1 MSEDIYNQLFK
12 ESFVRGVGKT
22 TGALITMFVGLQLF
36 KVTNEY
42 DNYFSDLF
50 MNYNKKSL
58 KHTVVFNKK
67 FSNNI
72 DNLHKN
78 KKLIVGNDIDDDID
92 DDIDKYEELDYNQT
106 MEMVSINMF
115 KTLFDNM

>member
-1 MSEDIYNQLFK
+1 MSEEIYNQLFK

-42 DNYFSDLF
+42 DNYFSYLF

-58 KHTVVFNKK
+58 KHAFIFNKK
-67 FSNNI
+67 CSNNI
-72 DNLHKN
+72 SNFHKN
-78 KKLIVGNDIDDDID
+78 EKLIVDNDNDIDDDN
-92 DDIDKYEELDYNQT
+92 DIDKYDELDYNQT
-106 MEMVSINMF
+106 MEMTSINRF